1 MAADTH
7 QQKSQTTA
15 EFWKAYFRKFSRRI
29 ADHEPSETSRAP
41 LSADTPASLPGK
53 ERRKTAR
60 PDGDRRQA
68 TR

>member
-1 MAADTH
+1 MPAETH
-7 QQKSQTTA
+7 HHKTQSTA

-41 LSADTPASLPGK
+41 LSADTPAPMQGK
-53 ERRKTAR
+53 ERRKTPR
-60 PDGDRRQA
+60 PS